1 MKKGTISG
9 WFDNETTGARELWCL
24 GEVHRAWPRHVIDS
38 SSDFAPW
45 GSYPTLP
52 SGLADLPISVGE
64 GRACVEKGSSA

>member
-9 WFDNETTGARELWCL
+9 WFDNEKTGTRELWCL

-45 GSYPTLP
+45 GSYPILTT
-52 SGLADLPISVGE
+52 
-64 GRACVEKGSSA
+64 